1 MIVFD
6 VGKNLLFKS
15 VLEHRDPAELFVL
28 KNTYELD
35 LIRTLLMLIKMD
47 VFPKSKVYNRANF

>member
-1 MIVFD
+1 M
-6 VGKNLLFKS
+6 GKRKAQDGKHMKLA
-15 VLEHRDPAELFVL
+15 PAELFVL

-47 VFPKSKVYNRANF
+47 DFPKSKTKVYNRANF